1 MKNQTNSDNE
11 LISDSKKI
19 ELKPDNLELVSLFKV
34 IGGKWKILLIKA
46 VAHQCPKR
54 FGTLKRDMENLAQGT
69 LTAKLRELERD
80 GILEREV
87 FAESPP
93 RVEYK
98 LTPLGKTLLPVI
110 DTLENWWINYN
121 AVKQSCQNTL
131 VKK

>member
-1 MKNQTNSDNE
+1 MKKQTNSDDQGV
-11 LISDSKKI
+11 SSQKKI

-46 VAHQCPKR
+46 VSHQCPKR

-69 LTAKLRELERD
+69 LTAQLRELERD
-80 GILEREV
+80 GIVQREV

-98 LTPLGKTLLPVI
+98 LTPLGITLLPVI
-110 DTLENWWINYN
+110 QTLEDWWTSYSN
-121 AVKQSCQNTL
+121 VKPSSEAQE
-131 VKK
+131 